1 MPAKNPNKRPTGR
14 PTGATDRR
22 AASNGLGSRLRLARE
37 RTGMSLRELA
47 RRVGVSASLVSQ
59 IERDRVKPS
68 VGTLYSVANE
78 LGLLLDE
85 LFRDGEPG
93 PNQHAKKRDRGQ
105 VPAAVPDP
113 VQRHSG
119 RKTIRLASGVRWER
133 LTSTPDKDA
142 EFLYVVYDVG
152 SASCDEHA
160 LTRHGG
166 KEYAYMI
173 SGRLGV
179 RIGFEEYE
187 LRPGDSISFD
197 AQSPH
202 RLWTI
207 GREPAVAIWV
217 VLNRHSDSRARRK
230 N

>member
-1 MPAKNPNKRPTGR
+1 
-14 PTGATDRR
+14 
-22 AASNGLGSRLRLARE
+22 
-37 RTGMSLRELA
+37 MSLRELA

-59 IERDRVKPS
+59 IEHNRVKPS

-78 LGLLLDE
+78 LGLLLDD
-85 LFRDGEPG
+85 LFKDGETD
-93 PNQHAKKRDRGQ
+93 PNTQAKRRHRGQ
-105 VPAAVPDP
+105 SPVGTSSP

-119 RKTIRLASGVRWER
+119 RKTIRLAAGVRWER
-133 LTSTPDKDA
+133 LTAAPDKDA
-142 EFLYVVYDVG
+142 EFIYVVYDVG
-152 SASCDEHA
+152 GASCEEDA

-179 RIGFEEYE
+179 RIGFEEFE

-217 VLNRHSDSRARRK
+217 VLNRHSDSRARK
-230 N
+230 TT